1 MGGRAR
7 SQNSPPKKPASRP
20 RKGLKKL
27 QTSAGRER
35 AVSTAPAFLVAAIGS
50 SAGGLE
56 AMTGLL
62 RAIPAETELAL
73 VLVQHLAPD
82 HHSILPDLLST
93 HTSFTVVAASDELRL
108 EPRHVYVIPPDA
120 SMTVVDGSLRVRQGP
135 PQAPHEGTVDALFH
149 SVASEYKERAIGV
162 ILSGS
167 ANDGAAGI
175 REIKAAGGLTIV
187 QEPNEAGV
195 DGMPRAAIATGAVDA
210 VLPLEE
216 IGRYLVRLS
225 KQSFS
230 REEAADSAPVELP
243 LLQKVFHLL
252 RRASGVDFSN
262 YKVATLR
269 RRIERRMLMHRQTDL
284 SEYVTK
290 LEADTEELARL
301 QEELFIHV
309 TSFFR
314 EPDSFWPC
322 ATRRFRVSW
331 PTAFPRAPCASGS
344 PAARPA
350 RRSTRWRSRSS
361 ELLGDER
368 GTASPSRSSAPTS
381 ARRPSS
387 RRAAGVYP
395 AEHRRRR
402 VARAPAP
409 VLHQVRR
416 RLPHQQGGPRRC
428 VFARQDVT
436 RDPPFSK
443 LDLVVCRN
451 LLIYLSPVAAAAGD
465 RRLSLRAADP
475 TAS

>member
-210 VLPLEE
+210 VLPLEQ

-269 RRIERRMLMHRQTDL
+269 RRIERRMLMNRQTDL

-314 EPDSFWPC
+314 EPDSYL
-322 ATRRFRVSW
+322 ALRDSV
-331 PTAFPRAPCASGS
+331 FPRLLADRV
-344 PAARPA
+344 ARGPRAHLGPGCSTGEEAYSLAMVALRVLGAKVA
-350 RRSTRWRSRSS
+350 RRRC
-361 ELLGDER
+361 
-368 GTASPSRSSAPTS
+368 RSSAPTS
-381 ARRPSS
+381 ASAAIEQARAGRLSPRPSRPTS
-387 RRAAGVYP
+387 RPSGCAGSSPRFDGGY
-395 AEHRRRR
+395 RD
-402 VARAPAP
+402 
-409 VLHQVRR
+409 
-416 RLPHQQGGPRRC
+416 QQGG
-428 VFARQDVT
+428 ARLLRV
-436 RDPPFSK
+436 RPPG
-443 LDLVVCRN
+443 
-451 LLIYLSPVAAAAGD
+451 PHAGSAVLEARPD
-465 RRLSLRAADP
+465 RLPQPAHLP
-475 TAS
+475 GASRSSGG